1 MSTLQCGIVH
11 VFSEKMLQWHI
22 FAEYKIC
29 KIIIPRNTYNSYWNF
44 VDFGRWCVGRMHRT
58 DCIVIVFTVMP
69 QPMYVNMNDLATM
82 AVQKQKEVM
91 MKMGMAPHN
100 GKESL

>member
-1 MSTLQCGIVH
+1 
-11 VFSEKMLQWHI
+11 
-22 FAEYKIC
+22 
-29 KIIIPRNTYNSYWNF
+29 
-44 VDFGRWCVGRMHRT
+44 MHRT